1 MLLLDGW
8 GPVHLLM
15 PSLHLLC
22 VLLRVH
28 LLRVMLLCLLRVLLR
43 RWLLLLRLR
52 VHVHLLVLGG
62 RCRVHSLVLLT
73 WHRIEGL
80 LPSDWGRRLL
90 LNWRLVYILWPIR
103 GLNGRCHFLLNHGT
117 AFLTLRLRLRYHWA
131 VYNE

>member
-8 GPVHLLM
+8 GPVHLLV

-28 LLRVMLLCLLRVLLR
+28 LLRVLLLCLLRVLLR

-62 RCRVHSLVLLT
+62 RRRVHSLVLLT
-73 WHRIEGL
+73 WYRIEGL
-80 LPSDWGRRLL
+80 LPLDGGKRLS
-90 LNWRLVYILWPIR
+90 LNWRLVYILWTIR
-103 GLNGRCHFLLNHGT
+103 GLHRRRHFLLDHGS
-117 AFLTLRLRLRYHWA
+117 AFLALRLRYHWA
-131 VYNE
+131 VYNV